1 MTEKDVGERWETVMG
16 NRERER
22 DTHRERQVVG
32 SLEKVC
38 FFRTYFET
46 GCKLDVVD
54 LRRK

>member
-54 LRRK
+54 LRGK